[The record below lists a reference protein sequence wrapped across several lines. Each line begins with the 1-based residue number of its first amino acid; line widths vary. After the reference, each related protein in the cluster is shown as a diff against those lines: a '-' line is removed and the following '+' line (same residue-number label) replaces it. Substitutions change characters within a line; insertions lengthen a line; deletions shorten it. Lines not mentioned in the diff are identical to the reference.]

1 MRRVMFILL
10 VITLIIPTISAQDG
24 RENLLDIL
32 NAVPDQMEF
41 RESIISYIDYRAM
54 VDARAGAATPESIEA
69 MMNGD
74 SDETSIYMATLMGI
88 NSGPDFIQDL
98 YTGGELWAE
107 TVGFEFFD
115 MERAITFG
123 NPPELGN
130 IVVGDFDTDA
140 IEAALSARDYTSS
153 DLGDFV
159 QWCGAV
165 GCENGMNVDIAGR
178 NPGNPFGG
186 RLGRQEPLLV
196 SDNMIIN
203 ALGIPLLIM
212 AEDAVTDKADSL
224 ADNANYAASVNS
236 INPDYVIIQA
246 QFVHFSMI
254 ALDLANIVLS
264 DDTDVAEQIM
274 EEMMADAENL
284 PQYNL
289 VMFADTAT
297 ETEQVVYVTLVYSS
311 LDDAEI
317 AVDVIPTRIDTAE
330 SLQYAMPLS
339 EIFESRNIT
348 DIVATAVQ
356 DDETELAVAVFEFHA
371 PLASNEMDDGA
382 RLPASSM
389 VFQLFI
395 QMLYSR
401 DTAWL
406 ATAMS

>member
-1 MRRVMFILL
+1 MKKIIW
-10 VITLIIPTISAQDG
+10 ITLIIVWNFSSASAQDG

-32 NAVPDQMEF
+32 NAVPDQSEF
-41 RESIISYIDYRAM
+41 RESIVSYMDYRAM
-54 VDARAGAATPESIEA
+54 VDARVGAATPDSIDALVNRDSEEA
-69 MMNGD
+69 A
-74 SDETSIYMATLMGI
+74 IYMATLMGI

-115 MERAITFG
+115 IEQAITFG
-123 NPPELGN
+123 NPPAFGN
-130 IVVGDFDTDA
+130 IIVGDFDTDA
-140 IEAALSARDYTSS
+140 IATALSARNYTSS

-159 QWCGAV
+159 QWCGEV
-165 GCENGMNVDIAGR
+165 GCDNGMDIDFANR
-178 NPGNPFGG
+178 NTGNPFGG

-203 ALGIPLLIM
+203 ALGLPLLIM
-212 AEDAVTDKADSL
+212 AEDAVTDKANSL
-224 ADNANYAASVNS
+224 ADNANYAAAVNS
-236 INPDYVIIQA
+236 INPDNVIIQA

-254 ALDLANIVLS
+254 SIDIANIVLNA
-264 DDTDVAEQIM
+264 DADVAEQMM
-274 EEMMADAENL
+274 EEMIAEAENL

-297 ETEQVVYVTLVYSS
+297 ETEQVVYVILVYGS

-317 AVDVIPTRIDTAE
+317 AVDVVPTRLDTAE
-330 SLQYAMPLS
+330 SLQYTMPLA

-356 DDETELAVAVFEFHA
+356 DDENELAVAVFEFHA
-371 PLASNEMDDGA
+371 PLAGNEMDDSA
-382 RLPASSM
+382 RMSASSM